1 MKVPQERR
9 VAVVEKG
16 TGKTLTGHK
25 APRESELKDWLQKHP
40 TFEVLKSH
48 RRLSLRMFGAFMRIG
63 LFFQLQD
70 TRLIQHSSGLSDETS
85 NLGHIS
91 V

>member
-48 RRLSLRMFGAFMRIG
+48 RRLSLRMFRVFYENC
-63 LFFQLQD
+63 
-70 TRLIQHSSGLSDETS
+70 LIFSSPEPKAPGEL
-85 NLGHIS
+85 I